1 MVNEVVAI
9 QKDITDVVNSKLA
22 GLQDEGLVI
31 APNYAP
37 ANALK
42 SAFFKI
48 LKTKDRNKKPA
59 LEVCTKDSVANALLE
74 MVTQGLSP
82 AKNQCYFIVYGNEL
96 QLQRSYFGTM
106 AVLLQQKNIKKIR
119 AEVIYEGDDFE
130 IEIVD
135 GEKKFKKHETSWE
148 NQDND
153 IKGAYCIIED
163 MDGNTNLTV
172 MTKKEIDKAW
182 SKTKTG
188 GATQKEFPQEMA
200 KKTVINR
207 AAKFFINISDD
218 SDILADSINK
228 TTADEYDNDRQ
239 VKEAEPV
246 IDEVE
251 TLDDILKSPSKP
263 AEGNNVLDVE
273 FVEETKTPPKL
284 AKKTANPDELKP
296 TGYPADEIPD
306 FDQETGEVLE
316 EISLFEGNT
325 TQIKE
330 QDR

>member
-1 MVNEVVAI
+1 MANEVAAI
-9 QKDITDVVNSKLA
+9 QRDITDIVNSKLA

-48 LKTKDRNKKPA
+48 LKTKDKNKKPA

-119 AEVIYEGDDFE
+119 AEVIYDGDNFE
-130 IEIVD
+130 IEVVG

-148 NQDND
+148 NQDNA

-163 MDGNTNLTV
+163 AEGNTNLTV
-172 MTKKEIDKAW
+172 MTKKEIDAAW

-188 GATQKEFPQEMA
+188 GGTQKEFPQEMA

-239 VKEAEPV
+239 LKDVTPAEKE
-246 IDEVE
+246 E
-251 TLDDILKSPSKP
+251 TLDDILKQPKSEK
-263 AEGNNVLDVE
+263 ATVFKTEIVG
-273 FVEETKTPPKL
+273 EE
-284 AKKTANPDELKP
+284 AVNQEL
-296 TGYPADEIPD
+296 TTTDASYPADETPD
-306 FDQETGEVLE
+306 FVDPETGE
-316 EISLFEGNT
+316 IKASDGNLFDNLA
-325 TQIKE
+325 
-330 QDR
+330 DL

>member
-1 MVNEVVAI
+1 MANEVVKI
-9 QKDITDVVNSKLA
+9 QKDITDVVNSNLSR
-22 GLQDEGLVI
+22 LQDEGLVI

-48 LKTKDRNKKPA
+48 LKTKDRNKRPA
-59 LEVCTKDSVANALLE
+59 LEVCTKDSIANALLE

-106 AVLLQQKNIKKIR
+106 AVLLQQSRIKSIK

-130 IEIVD
+130 LEIID
-135 GEKKFKKHETSWE
+135 GEKKFKRHDTHWK
-148 NQDND
+148 NQDNP
-153 IKGAYCIIED
+153 IEGAYCIIED
-163 MDGNTNLTV
+163 TDGNEKLTL
-172 MTKKEIDKAW
+172 MTKKEIDKSW

-188 GATQKEFPQEMA
+188 GSTQKEFPQEMA

-228 TTADEYDNDRQ
+228 TTADEYDNERAVKDITPVSDDLSDLIAPQDENNIQNKQIKDVTEDLVAEEKNELTDENMDDLEQ
-239 VKEAEPV
+239 V
-246 IDEVE
+246 
-251 TLDDILKSPSKP
+251 
-263 AEGNNVLDVE
+263 
-273 FVEETKTPPKL
+273 
-284 AKKTANPDELKP
+284 
-296 TGYPADEIPD
+296 EIPEYD
-306 FDQETGEVLE
+306 HETGEITE
-316 EISLFEGNT
+316 DIQLFDNLG
-325 TQIKE
+325 
-330 QDR
+330 DLM

>member
-1 MVNEVVAI
+1 MASEIVTI
-9 QKDITDVVNSKLA
+9 QKDITDIVNSKISM
-22 GLQDEGLVI
+22 LQNEGLVI

-48 LKTKDRNKKPA
+48 LKTKDRNKRPA
-59 LEVCTKDSVANALLE
+59 LEVCTKDSIANSLLE

-106 AVLLQQKNIKKIR
+106 AVLLQQKKIKSIK
-119 AEVIYEGDDFE
+119 AEVIYEGDEFE
-130 IEIVD
+130 LEIVD
-135 GEKKFKKHETSWE
+135 GEKKFKKHSTHWK
-148 NQDND
+148 NQDNP
-153 IKGAYCIIED
+153 IEGAYCIIED
-163 MDGNTNLTV
+163 IDGNTKLTL

-188 GATQKEFPQEMA
+188 GGTQKEFPQEMA

-228 TTADEYDNDRQ
+228 TTADEYIDDRQ
-239 VKEAEPV
+239 VKDVTETQSPAQTLLDNMKH
-246 IDEVE
+246 DEQMSNVE
-251 TLDDILKSPSKP
+251 TMQNEQLMHDP
-263 AEGNNVLDVE
+263 
-273 FVEETKTPPKL
+273 
-284 AKKTANPDELKP
+284 
-296 TGYPADEIPD
+296 
-306 FDQETGEVLE
+306 ETGEIIDAEIVEADLKESDME
-316 EISLFEGNT
+316 EEPF
-325 TQIKE
+325 
-330 QDR
+330 

>member
-228 TTADEYDNDRQ
+228 TTADEYDGQR
-239 VKEAEPV
+239 
-246 IDEVE
+246 
-251 TLDDILKSPSKP
+251 
-263 AEGNNVLDVE
+263 
-273 FVEETKTPPKL
+273 
-284 AKKTANPDELKP
+284 
-296 TGYPADEIPD
+296 
-306 FDQETGEVLE
+306 
-316 EISLFEGNT
+316 
-325 TQIKE
+325 
-330 QDR
+330 

>member
-1 MVNEVVAI
+1 MASEIVTI
-9 QKDITDVVNSKLA
+9 QKDITDIVNSKISM
-22 GLQDEGLVI
+22 LQNEGLVI

-48 LKTKDRNKKPA
+48 LKTKDRNKRPA
-59 LEVCTKDSVANALLE
+59 LEVCTKDSIANSLLE

-106 AVLLQQKNIKKIR
+106 AVLLQQKKIKSIK
-119 AEVIYEGDDFE
+119 AEVIYEGDEFE
-130 IEIVD
+130 LEIVD
-135 GEKKFKKHETSWE
+135 GEKKFKKHSTHWK
-148 NQDND
+148 NQDNP
-153 IKGAYCIIED
+153 IEGAYCIIED
-163 MDGNTNLTV
+163 IDGNTKLTL

-188 GATQKEFPQEMA
+188 GGTQKEFPQEMA

-228 TTADEYDNDRQ
+228 TTADEFVDERQ
-239 VKEAEPV
+239 VKDVTPP
-246 IDEVE
+246 E
-251 TLDDILKSPSKP
+251 TNSLDDLIGTQNEKKDAPSNLKDVTDDLHSEPEKTLTDENK
-263 AEGNNVLDVE
+263 AVLED
-273 FVEETKTPPKL
+273 TS
-284 AKKTANPDELKP
+284 
-296 TGYPADEIPD
+296 YPADEIPG
-306 FDQETGEVLE
+306 FDQETGE
-316 EISLFEGNT
+316 IKASEGNLF
-325 TQIKE
+325 
-330 QDR
+330 DNLGDLM

>member
-1 MVNEVVAI
+1 MANEVVKI
-9 QKDITDVVNSKLA
+9 QKDITDVVNSNLSR
-22 GLQDEGLVI
+22 LQDEGLVI

-48 LKTKDRNKKPA
+48 LKTKDRNKRPA
-59 LEVCTKDSVANALLE
+59 LEVCTKDSIANALLE

-106 AVLLQQKNIKKIR
+106 AVLLQQSRIKSIK

-130 IEIVD
+130 LEIID
-135 GEKKFKKHETSWE
+135 GEKKFKRHDTHWK
-148 NQDND
+148 NQDNP
-153 IKGAYCIIED
+153 IEGAYCIIED
-163 MDGNTNLTV
+163 TDGNEKLTL
-172 MTKKEIDKAW
+172 MTKKEIDKSW

-188 GATQKEFPQEMA
+188 GSTQKEFPQEMA

-228 TTADEYDNDRQ
+228 TTADEYDNERAVKDITPVSNDLSDLIAHQDENNIQNKQIKDVTEDLVAEEKNELTDENMDDLEQ
-239 VKEAEPV
+239 V
-246 IDEVE
+246 
-251 TLDDILKSPSKP
+251 
-263 AEGNNVLDVE
+263 
-273 FVEETKTPPKL
+273 
-284 AKKTANPDELKP
+284 
-296 TGYPADEIPD
+296 EIPEYD
-306 FDQETGEVLE
+306 HETGEITE
-316 EISLFEGNT
+316 DIQLFDNLG
-325 TQIKE
+325 
-330 QDR
+330 DLM

>member
-1 MVNEVVAI
+1 MANEVVKI
-9 QKDITDVVNSKLA
+9 QKDITDVVNSNLSR
-22 GLQDEGLVI
+22 LQDEGLVI

-48 LKTKDRNKKPA
+48 LKTKDRNKRPA
-59 LEVCTKDSVANALLE
+59 LEVCTKDSIANALLE

-106 AVLLQQKNIKKIR
+106 AVLLQQSRIKSIK

-130 IEIVD
+130 LEIID
-135 GEKKFKKHETSWE
+135 GEKKFKRHDTHWK
-148 NQDND
+148 NQDNP
-153 IKGAYCIIED
+153 IEGAYCIIED
-163 MDGNTNLTV
+163 TDGNEKLTL
-172 MTKKEIDKAW
+172 MTKKEIDKSW

-188 GATQKEFPQEMA
+188 GSTQKEFPQEMA

-228 TTADEYDNDRQ
+228 TTADEYDNERAVKDITPVSNDLSDLIAPQDENNIQNKQIKDVTEDLVAEEKNELTDENMDDLEQ
-239 VKEAEPV
+239 V
-246 IDEVE
+246 
-251 TLDDILKSPSKP
+251 
-263 AEGNNVLDVE
+263 
-273 FVEETKTPPKL
+273 
-284 AKKTANPDELKP
+284 
-296 TGYPADEIPD
+296 EIPEYD
-306 FDQETGEVLE
+306 HETGEITE
-316 EISLFEGNT
+316 DIQLFDNLGDL
-325 TQIKE
+325 I
-330 QDR
+330 

>member
-1 MVNEVVAI
+1 MANEVVKI
-9 QKDITDVVNSKLA
+9 QKDITDVVNSNLSR
-22 GLQDEGLVI
+22 LQNEGLVI

-48 LKTKDRNKKPA
+48 LKTKDRNKRPA
-59 LEVCTKDSVANALLE
+59 LEVCTNDSIANALLE

-106 AVLLQQKNIKKIR
+106 AVLLQQSRIKSIK

-130 IEIVD
+130 LEIID
-135 GEKKFKKHETSWE
+135 GEKKFKRHDTHWK
-148 NQDND
+148 NQDNP
-153 IKGAYCIIED
+153 IEGAYCIIED
-163 MDGNTNLTV
+163 TDGNEKLTL
-172 MTKKEIDKAW
+172 MTKKEIDKSW

-188 GATQKEFPQEMA
+188 GSTQKEFPQEMA

-228 TTADEYDNDRQ
+228 TTADEYDNERVVKDITPESNDLSDLIAPQTENNIQNKQIKDVTEYLVAEEKNELTDENMEDLEQ
-239 VKEAEPV
+239 V
-246 IDEVE
+246 
-251 TLDDILKSPSKP
+251 
-263 AEGNNVLDVE
+263 
-273 FVEETKTPPKL
+273 
-284 AKKTANPDELKP
+284 
-296 TGYPADEIPD
+296 EIPEHD
-306 FDQETGEVLE
+306 SETGEITE
-316 EISLFEGNT
+316 DIQLFDNLG
-325 TQIKE
+325 
-330 QDR
+330 DLM

>member
-1 MVNEVVAI
+1 MASEIVTI
-9 QKDITDVVNSKLA
+9 QKDITDIVNSKISMLRN
-22 GLQDEGLVI
+22 EGLVI

-48 LKTKDRNKKPA
+48 LKTKDRNKRAA
-59 LEVCTKDSVANALLE
+59 LEVCTKDSIANSLLE

-106 AVLLQQKNIKKIR
+106 AVLLQQKKIKSIK
-119 AEVIYEGDDFE
+119 AEVIYEGDEFE
-130 IEIVD
+130 LEIVD
-135 GEKKFKKHETSWE
+135 GEKKFKKHSTHWK
-148 NQDND
+148 NQDNP
-153 IKGAYCIIED
+153 IEGAYCIIED
-163 MDGNTNLTV
+163 IDGNTKLTL

-188 GATQKEFPQEMA
+188 GGTQKEFPQEMA

-228 TTADEYDNDRQ
+228 TTADEYIDDRQ
-239 VKEAEPV
+239 VKDVTETQSPAQTLLDNMKH
-246 IDEVE
+246 DEQMSNVE
-251 TLDDILKSPSKP
+251 TIQSEQLMHDP
-263 AEGNNVLDVE
+263 
-273 FVEETKTPPKL
+273 
-284 AKKTANPDELKP
+284 
-296 TGYPADEIPD
+296 
-306 FDQETGEVLE
+306 ETGEIIDAEVVEADLKESDME
-316 EISLFEGNT
+316 EPF
-325 TQIKE
+325 
-330 QDR
+330 